1 MSDLAPN
8 EVPVPNDILAIV
20 SQHWEVDKLVEQDL
34 LIRFFERIGVKPS
47 TLQKLDSVLR
57 QIAKD
62 GQLSFKDLF
71 EVLDLKMAPSIMNCP
86 GLYFRKKPAV
96 YEPAQYKLLKSTG
109 EVITF
114 LVDLNIGAGNLRFMC
129 TDASKEAQL
138 SGRVSDDFEFLDPME
153 EVELAIFGSTAMSLL
168 GDERFRQLTKPRD
181 FSLYLVGSYWRF
193 VTTGYAWEP
202 DGDTFENKE
211 TVCIREDGMAEVT
224 VEGFC
229 SSYRE
234 GFNTKSTGMV
244 CQYSSAVKSVRRV
257 RNWELVLRGG
267 PKAQFQ
273 VKPPP
278 LNLVTLENGVSF
290 NLSYFTGTPSILLG
304 QKISY
309 HGKISEQEGCEC
321 IVSFPGKYADGW
333 RECAEGSLHD
343 MSVACV
349 FLTSEADGLGQH
361 VDNPEVGG
369 KCLCHT
375 LYGEREYHRFGY
387 SSQAEYE
394 ANDRR
399 TSWGC
404 LWFQRWRENVE
415 VAVSRK
421 QRLVAYFF
429 EDQVG
434 EGLVSW
440 NDLSNKDVNLW
451 NGVGIGGS
459 QKGEL
464 AFLTKEHIPFE
475 QRDVRHFLNAYVKP
489 KQR

>member
-1 MSDLAPN
+1 MSDEPN
-8 EVPVPNDILAIV
+8 QVPDEILAV
-20 SQHWEVDKLVEQDL
+20 VNQHWDL
-34 LIRFFERIGVKPS
+34 DELLEKDLMIRFFERIGVKPS
-47 TLQKLDSVLR
+47 TLQKLDSVLC
-57 QIAKD
+57 QID
-62 GQLSFKDLF
+62 GQLSFRDLF
-71 EVLDLKMAPSIMNCP
+71 ELLDLKMAPPILNCP
-86 GLYFRKKPAV
+86 GLYFKKKPAA

-114 LVDLNIGAGNLRFMC
+114 LADNVFRAGNFKFTC
-129 TDASKEAQL
+129 TDVSREAHL
-138 SGRVSDDFEFLDPME
+138 STPAGDFELLDPMD
-153 EVELAIFGSTAMSLL
+153 EVKLGISGSTALTLL
-168 GDERFRQLTKPRD
+168 GEEPFRQLTKPRD
-181 FSLYLVGSYWRF
+181 FSLYLVGSYWRLII
-193 VTTGYAWEP
+193 TCYAYDLGCGETGE
-202 DGDTFENKE
+202 TFDEE
-211 TVCIREDGMAEVT
+211 TICIREDGMAEVT

-229 SSYRE
+229 VSHPPGGIEKKSMGKSSRY
-234 GFNTKSTGMV
+234 
-244 CQYSSAVKSVRRV
+244 CSAVKSVRRFS
-257 RNWELVLRGG
+257 NWELVLRGG
-267 PKAQFQ
+267 PKAEFQ

-278 LNLVTLENGVSF
+278 LNLITLENGVSF
-290 NLSYFTGTPSILLG
+290 DLSYFHGTPSILLG

-333 RECAEGSLHD
+333 RECAEGAVHD

-361 VDNPEVGG
+361 VDNPEVEG
-369 KCLCHT
+369 KCFCHT
-375 LYGEREYHRFGY
+375 LYGEREYQRFGY
-387 SSQAEYE
+387 KSEAEYE
-394 ANDRR
+394 ANGRR

-415 VAVSRK
+415 LAVSRK

-464 AFLTKEHIPFE
+464 AFLTKEQIPFE
-475 QRDVRHFLNAYVKP
+475 QRDIRDFLNAYVKL
-489 KQR
+489 KQ